1 MLVARKRLPPE
12 KSTHSADKSTVVRF
26 LGVKGNIRV
35 FAPIWSSIDEM
46 IWSSGIMECTK
57 SLAGSVN
64 CDKGC
69 LTSIFSDMCTNAPV
83 DWRLGYQKAFNLSRS
98 AFAISILLSA
108 IFRLWF
114 PWFNRCSDSSKLNG
128 ICASIWPMEKYKVN
142 SIKSRLFFFI
152 LVRLY
157 LNLRYSNRWKE
168 RFVHQKE
175 YSNTTKEGFNAFL

>member
-1 MLVARKRLPPE
+1 MLVAWKRLPPE
-12 KSTHSADKSTVVRF
+12 KSTHSADKSTVVKF

-35 FAPIWSSIDEM
+35 FAPIWSNIDEI

-83 DWRLGYQKAFNLSRS
+83 DWRLGYQKAFSLSRS

-128 ICASIWPMEKYKVN
+128 VCASIWPMEKYKVN

-168 RFVHQKE
+168 RFVH
-175 YSNTTKEGFNAFL
+175 